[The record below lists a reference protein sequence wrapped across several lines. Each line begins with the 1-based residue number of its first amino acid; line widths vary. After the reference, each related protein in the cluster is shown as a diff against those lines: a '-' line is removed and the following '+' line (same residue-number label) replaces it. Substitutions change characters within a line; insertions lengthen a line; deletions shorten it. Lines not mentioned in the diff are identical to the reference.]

1 MSLLSSF
8 NGARRFTPPSSGL
21 YPFTSHVFTNCGVSG
36 RTGPTLAQM
45 QAAYTGVA
53 WAQNTA
59 FLSQGAYQGY
69 QKWTVPETGVYRITV
84 LGAAGGASLAYPPSY
99 YGRGVQAQAD
109 ILLTLGEFIILVVG
123 QAGVSAPYFG
133 GGGGGTFV
141 VRVSNGAPLVIAGG
155 GGGARQN
162 QNYRTANSD
171 ASININA
178 KPYSNYPDVRGCP
191 GAGGFSGN
199 GMNSQYNGVG
209 AGGYPSGLIGCNS
222 PSGDAGAGGFGGG
235 SCGDGIYWGGAGHGG
250 GYSGGALYNSYGANG
265 AGGSCSAYAGA
276 GGGSYATGANI
287 ILTEGIGTGH
297 GSVTITKQ

>member
-1 MSLLSSF
+1 MSMFSSF
-8 NGARRFTPPSSGL
+8 NGVRRFTPPASGL
-21 YPFTSHVFTNCGVSG
+21 YPFTSHVFTNCSVTG
-36 RTGPTLAQM
+36 RFGPSLSQM
-45 QAAYTGVA
+45 QATYSGVT

-59 FLSQGAYQGY
+59 FLNQGTYQGY
-69 QKWTVPETGVYRITV
+69 QKWTVPETGIYRITAI
-84 LGAAGGASLAYPPSY
+84 GAAGGASSAYPPSY

-109 ILLTLGEFIILVVG
+109 IALLQGEFLIIVVG
-123 QAGVSAPYFG
+123 QAGTTAPYFG

-141 VRVSNGAPLVIAGG
+141 VRLSDGSPLVIAGG

-171 ASININA
+171 ASVTTNA
-178 KPYSNYPDVRGCP
+178 KPYSNYPDNRGCP

-199 GMNSQYNGVG
+199 GMNSQTNGAG
-209 AGGYPSGLIGCNS
+209 AGGYPSGLIGCSS

-250 GYSGGALYNSYGANG
+250 GYSGGALYNAYGANG

-276 GGGSYATGANI
+276 GGGSYATGSNI
-287 ILTEGIGTGH
+287 VITAAVGTAH
-297 GSVTITKQ
+297 GSVTISR